1 MDDPVSVFVKLG
13 NGYRSSVLVI
23 YIFRIACHAS
33 VGIIGHG
40 DCFHMVSFFIIL
52 IFFRESRTSLNIVQ
66 AVFFIYNITP
76 SAFKNYNAES
86 DCAC

>member
-33 VGIIGHG
+33 VGIMGRG

-52 IFFRESRTSLNIVQ
+52 IFFTGIKDIIYIYDFFCFLPDFIV
-66 AVFFIYNITP
+66 
-76 SAFKNYNAES
+76 
-86 DCAC
+86 